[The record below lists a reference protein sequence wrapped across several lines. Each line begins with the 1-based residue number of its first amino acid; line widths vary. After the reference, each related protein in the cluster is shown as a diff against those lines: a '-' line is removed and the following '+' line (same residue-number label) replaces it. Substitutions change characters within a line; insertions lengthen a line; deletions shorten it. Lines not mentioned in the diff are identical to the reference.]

1 MENTA
6 TTNANGNETMIIAVI
21 TGQHVLE
28 VTSNEAASLEGMA
41 AYAALGYRR
50 LRRLVVDE
58 AAYVAYANGETLT
71 TDLEVVD
78 GVARSIVVAK

>member
-1 MENTA
+1 
-6 TTNANGNETMIIAVI
+6 MIIGI
-21 TGQHVLE
+21 STRQQVLE
-28 VTSNEAASLEGMA
+28 ITSNEAASLEAMA

-71 TDLEVVD
+71 TDLEVID

>member
-1 MENTA
+1 
-6 TTNANGNETMIIAVI
+6 MIIAVI

-41 AYAALGYRR
+41 AYAAQGYRR